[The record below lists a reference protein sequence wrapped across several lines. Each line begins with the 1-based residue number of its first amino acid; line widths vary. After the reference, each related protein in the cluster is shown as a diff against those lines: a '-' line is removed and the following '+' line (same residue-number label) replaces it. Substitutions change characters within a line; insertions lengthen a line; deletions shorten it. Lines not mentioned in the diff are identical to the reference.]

1 MKGML
6 YIFLILLFLFFCNK
20 AIKRLS
26 WYTQVFGDIL
36 KFKNLS
42 NHLGIVNLGSNTGK
56 YGFDYHV
63 SEKNGA
69 NWAVGPQALEYDLYI
84 LRKYVQNIEP
94 GGIVLIPICPFSGI
108 LDCYTDVR
116 SYDKYH
122 LILDAKD
129 IPCYSL
135 KAKRMMKLYI
145 AFPLLR
151 IFVNPRSFAL
161 FLLGRSRQVS
171 LSYNPLD
178 TVELQKDARRWI
190 DGWKRQFGIKE
201 LGEDL
206 SREHIIAIEKN
217 QQIVMEIIKFCKER
231 ELRPFLVLL
240 PVTKYLNRYF
250 TATVKE
256 LYIYDFI
263 RSVRE
268 TVNVPLLDY
277 MNDTNLSNEDLF
289 FNSFFLNAKGRKVF
303 TEKVLNDIYTA
314 NT

>member
-1 MKGML
+1 ML
-6 YIFLILLFLFFCNK
+6 YIFLILLFLFFCNEVV
-20 AIKRLS
+20 KRLS

-42 NHLGIVNLGSNTGK
+42 NHLDIVNLGSNTGK

-63 SEKNGA
+63 CDKNGA

-84 LRKYVQNIEP
+84 LRKYAQNIASR
-94 GGIVLIPICPFSGI
+94 GIVLIPIVQFSSI
-108 LDCYTDVR
+108 LDRYTDVR
-116 SYDKYH
+116 LYDKYH

-151 IFVNPRSFAL
+151 IFVNPFSFAS
-161 FLLGRSRQVS
+161 FLLGRSRLVG
-171 LSYNPLD
+171 LSYNPMGA
-178 TVELQKDARRWI
+178 VELQKDAERWI

-217 QQIVMEIIKFCKER
+217 QQIVMEMVKFCKER
-231 ELRPFLVLL
+231 ELRPFLVLP

-250 TATVKE
+250 TTAVKE
-256 LYIYDFI
+256 RYIYSFI

-268 TVNVPLLDY
+268 KVDIPILDY
-277 MNDTNLSNEDLF
+277 MNDLNLSDEDLF
-289 FNSFFLNAKGRKVF
+289 FNSFFLNAKGRKIF
-303 TEKVLNDIYTA
+303 TEKVLNDIYTV
-314 NT
+314 NK